1 MLTQRQLTFLIGC
14 IGTRLAFSYI
24 ASIADGIWKHLF
36 GTVLMAIGVGFLV
49 IYFGGLRK
57 TGFEAGGKIW
67 WDWLRPFHG
76 LMYLTAGIALCMY
89 DQNRVASQI
98 IFADTII
105 GLLAFLHHHFM

>member
-1 MLTQRQLTFLIGC
+1 MLTNRLTAFLIGC

-24 ASIADGIWKHLF
+24 ASTVEGIWNNLF
-36 GTVLMAIGVGFLV
+36 GLVLITIGIGFLI

-76 LMYLTAGIALCMY
+76 IMYLVAGSALVMY
-89 DQNRVASQI
+89 NKNNLASNL
-98 IFADTII
+98 IFADTIV
-105 GLLAFLHHHFM
+105 GLFAFLHHHFM